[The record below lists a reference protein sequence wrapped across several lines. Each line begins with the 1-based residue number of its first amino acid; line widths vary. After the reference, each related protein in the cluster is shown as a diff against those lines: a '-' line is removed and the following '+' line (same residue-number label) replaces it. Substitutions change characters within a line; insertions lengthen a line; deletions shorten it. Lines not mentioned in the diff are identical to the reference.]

1 MTIPQSIIDYFEAIR
16 NTDRAAWLATFS
28 DEPGLNQ
35 VDPVGAPARTSKE
48 EIGAFW
54 DQIYQ
59 LFAQVELYIRSSY
72 PGGPESLAL
81 TWEGKGT
88 GHNGVYVEFN
98 GVDVIVLDSAGKILS
113 LEAYWD
119 AHATLSRLMP

>member
-1 MTIPQSIIDYFEAIR
+1 MTIPQSITDYFEAIR
-16 NTDRAAWLATFS
+16 NTDRTAWLATFS

-48 EIGAFW
+48 EIVWNCISARAIG
-54 DQIYQ
+54 
-59 LFAQVELYIRSSY
+59 
-72 PGGPESLAL
+72 GGPESLAL

-88 GHNGVYVEFN
+88 GQNGAYVKFD

-113 LEAYWD
+113 LEACWD